1 MHGCITG
8 SGETCL
14 EVLVADVLGL
24 SDVSS
29 EDTGKGS
36 QLKTGNLKRSYN
48 MPKACV
54 QRKMKQGMSAK
65 AAHKACYP
73 KKGKS
78 PTDVTAAGEKMAGKK
93 GSLKRAVKGMQ
104 ASIGGAKARRAIK
117 KYEKKSGKLPQ
128 PY

>member
-1 MHGCITG
+1 MAG
-8 SGETCL
+8 
-14 EVLVADVLGL
+14 VLGL

-36 QLKTGNLKRSYN
+36 KLKTGNLKRSYN

-54 QRKMKQGMSAK
+54 QQKMKQGMSAK

-73 KKGKS
+73 
-78 PTDVTAAGEKMAGKK
+78 AGKK
-93 GSLKRAVKGMQ
+93 GSIKRAVKSAQ
-104 ASIGGAKARRAIK
+104 ASIGGMKGRRAIK
-117 KYEKKSGKLPQ
+117 KQAKKGSLNV

>member
-1 MHGCITG
+1 VHGCING

-14 EVLVADVLGL
+14 EILMAGVIGL

-36 QLKTGNLKRSYN
+36 KLKTGNLKRSYN

-54 QRKMKQGMSAK
+54 QQKMKQGMSAK

-73 KKGKS
+73 
-78 PTDVTAAGEKMAGKK
+78 AGKK
-93 GSLKRAVKGMQ
+93 GSIKRAVKSAQ
-104 ASIGGAKARRAIK
+104 ASIGGMKARRAIK
-117 KYEKKSGKLPQ
+117 KYEKKSGSKLPS
-128 PY
+128 Y